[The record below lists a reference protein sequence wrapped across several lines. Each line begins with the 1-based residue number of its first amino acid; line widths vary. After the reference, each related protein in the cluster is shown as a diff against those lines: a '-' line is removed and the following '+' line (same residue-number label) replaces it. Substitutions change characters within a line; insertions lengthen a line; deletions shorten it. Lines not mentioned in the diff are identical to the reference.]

1 MKIKAAVVHEKSGQ
15 FLIEEIN
22 LDNPRDD
29 EVVVRIVASGLC
41 HTDLVAREQYLP
53 FPLPAV
59 LGHEGA
65 GIVEK
70 VGARVK
76 KVIPG
81 DHVVSS
87 YLSCGACS
95 SCMKGLPAY
104 CLNFFPCNF
113 SGTRMDGSS
122 TMSKDGQTIYGAFL
136 GQSSF
141 ASHALITER
150 NLVRV
155 SKEVPLEKLS
165 PLGCGIQTGAGGVMN
180 SLQVRPGSSIAVFGM
195 GSVGLSAVMA
205 AVVVGSTTIVAVDIN
220 AERLKIAKDLGATH
234 IINSGKVNPVEEILK
249 ITGNGVNY
257 SLECTGIPDVLSQ
270 ALDCLM
276 LTGVCGLIGVAP
288 FGSRVSLDCQNILNG
303 RTVRGIVE
311 GDSIPD
317 IFIPQLI
324 DLYVQGRFPF
334 DRIITFYPF
343 DQINQ
348 AAEDSEKG
356 KIVKAV
362 LRLKGNNLKGSNIV

>member
-1 MKIKAAVVHEKSGQ
+1 MKIKAAVIYEKSGPFQ
-15 FLIEEIN
+15 IEEID
-22 LDNPRDD
+22 LEEPRDD
-29 EVVVRIVASGLC
+29 EVVVRVVASGLC

-59 LGHEGA
+59 LGQEGA
-65 GIVEK
+65 GVVEK
-70 VGARVK
+70 VGSRVK
-76 KVIPG
+76 KVAPG

-87 YLSCGACS
+87 YLSCGSCS
-95 SCMKGLPAY
+95 SCLKGMPAY

-113 SGTRMDGSS
+113 SGVRLDGSP
-122 TMSKDGQTIYGAFL
+122 TMGKDGKKIHGAFL

-155 SKEVPLEKLS
+155 GRKAPLEKLA
-165 PLGCGIQTGAGGVMN
+165 PLGCGVQTGAGGVMN
-180 SLQVRPGSSIAVFGM
+180 SLKVRPGSSIAVFGM
-195 GSVGLSAVMA
+195 GSVGLSAIMA
-205 AVVVGSTTIVAVDIN
+205 AVVVGSTAIIGVDVN
-220 AERLKIAKDLGATH
+220 PDRLEMAKNLGATH
-234 IINSGKVNPVEEILK
+234 TIHAGQTNPVEEIQK
-249 ITGNGVNY
+249 ITAGGANY
-257 SLECTGIPDVLSQ
+257 SLECTGIPEVLSQ
-270 ALDCLM
+270 ALDSLA

-311 GDSIPD
+311 GDSIPE

-324 DLYVQGRFPF
+324 DLYLQGRFPF
-334 DRIITFYPF
+334 DRMITCYPF
-343 DQINQ
+343 DEIAK

-356 KIVKAV
+356 KVVKAV
-362 LRLKGNNLKGSNIV
+362 VRL

>member
-1 MKIKAAVVHEKSGQ
+1 MKIHAAIVREKSGP
-15 FLIEEIN
+15 FVVEEVN
-22 LDNPRDD
+22 LEDPRDD
-29 EVVVRIVASGLC
+29 EVVVKMVASGLC
-41 HTDLVAREQYLP
+41 HTDLVAREQYMP

-65 GIVEK
+65 GVVEK
-70 VGARVK
+70 VGSRVK
-76 KVIPG
+76 KVVPG

-87 YLSCGACS
+87 YLSCGTCS
-95 SCMKGLPAY
+95 SCASGQPAY

-113 SGTRMDGSS
+113 SGTRLDGSA
-122 TMSKDGQTIYGAFL
+122 TMTRDGQTIHGAFL

-155 SKEVPLEKLS
+155 RKDVPLEKLA
-165 PLGCGIQTGAGGVMN
+165 PLGCGVQTGAGGVMN
-180 SLQVRPGSSIAVFGM
+180 SLKVKAGSSIAVFGI
-195 GSVGLSAVMA
+195 GSVGLSAVLA
-205 AVVVGSTTIVAVDIN
+205 ARVVGSTTIIAVDVN
-220 AERLKIAKDLGATH
+220 EERLALAKSLGATH
-234 IINSGKVNPVEEILK
+234 AVNAGITKPVEEIQK
-249 ITGNGVNY
+249 ITGGGANY

-270 ALDCLM
+270 ALDCLA

-311 GDSIPD
+311 GDSIPE

-324 DLYVQGRFPF
+324 DLYIQGRFPF
-334 DRIITFYPF
+334 DRMISFYPF
-343 DQINQ
+343 DLLNL

-356 KIVKAV
+356 KVVKAV
-362 LRLKGNNLKGSNIV
+362 IRM